1 MAKLARKCGGRFLI
15 FDVDPEVAIPARER
29 RDLFGMTFEQDRDT
43 SPIDARLLSG
53 ADGLPAARSATR
65 CWC

>member
-1 MAKLARKCGGRFLI
+1 MVKLAPKRGGRFLI

-29 RDLFGMTFEQDRDT
+29 RDLFGMAFEQDRDT
-43 SPIDARLLSG
+43 RPIDARLLSG